1 MPDTSI
7 IFPGL
12 FSDEPEDHDEE
23 TCTYNSADDASYDP
37 VKAYSD
43 NAEKRTGNCTA
54 DDSQKNVD
62 DDAVVALHDEACDP
76 SAYGTDQKRYDQV
89 N

>member
-12 FSDEPEDHDEE
+12 FSDEPEDQDEE
-23 TCTYNSADDASYDP
+23 TCTYNSADDASDDP

-43 NAEKRTGNCTA
+43 NTEKCTRNCTA
-54 DDSQKNVD
+54 DDSQKDVD

-76 SAYGTDQKRYDQV
+76 STYGTDQKRYDQV